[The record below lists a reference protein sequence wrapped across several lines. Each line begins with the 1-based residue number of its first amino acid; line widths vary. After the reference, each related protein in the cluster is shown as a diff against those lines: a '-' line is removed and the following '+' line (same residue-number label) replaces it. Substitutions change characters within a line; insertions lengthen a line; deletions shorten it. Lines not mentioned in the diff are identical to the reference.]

1 MSYQPFQLKTATE
14 ERIVEAAVQL
24 FSRRGFRGSSTRAI
38 AGLAGVHE
46 VTLFRHFPRKRDLFW
61 AATVSRLSRLRINSE
76 LAARMEANADPSVIL
91 PSLVEFLAEKL
102 CYQSELTRLLYLGLF
117 ELDSGDQQ
125 VFGEHLG
132 PLLQPIHEY
141 LARCVSARRLRCS
154 DPGAATL
161 GLIASV
167 LIHHAAPDLLSPAE
181 ATRSDP
187 TSPAHSCSTFWVE
200 VLLAR

>member
-38 AGLAGVHE
+38 AQLAGVHE

-61 AATVSRLSRLRINSE
+61 ASTASRLSRLKMTPE
-76 LAARMEANADPSVIL
+76 LAARMEQDADPLVIV

-117 ELDSGDQQ
+117 ELESGDQQ
-125 VFGEHLG
+125 VFGKHLAT
-132 PLLQPIHEY
+132 LLQPIHEY
-141 LARCVSARRLRCS
+141 LTRCVQARRLRCS
-154 DPGAATL
+154 DPQAATL

-167 LIHHAAPDLLSPAE
+167 LIHHAAPDLLNRSTFSKQESGSPA
-181 ATRSDP
+181 D
-187 TSPAHSCSTFWVE
+187 SCANFWVE